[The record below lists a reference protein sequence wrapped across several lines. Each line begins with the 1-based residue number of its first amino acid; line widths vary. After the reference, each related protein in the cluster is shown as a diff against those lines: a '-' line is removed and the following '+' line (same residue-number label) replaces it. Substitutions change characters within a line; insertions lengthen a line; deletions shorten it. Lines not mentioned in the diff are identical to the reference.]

1 MLRMHMVFYT
11 HVAAIN
17 LSACAHDIRWGGEG
31 VTHKIGIGA
40 GGDRAVRR
48 YPAVHWRGRARA
60 WHKLE
65 AAVTLVCMVERH
77 LAFAQ
82 HRLSLSRAGTSA
94 FPRKLGAHVPTV
106 ALWHKGSCVL
116 ECRG

>member
-1 MLRMHMVFYT
+1 MVFYT

-17 LSACAHDIRWGGEG
+17 LSACAHDISWGGEG
-31 VTHKIGIGA
+31 VTHKIGVGA
-40 GGDRAVRR
+40 GGDRAV
-48 YPAVHWRGRARA
+48 PWAVHWRGRARA

-82 HRLSLSRAGTSA
+82 NL
-94 FPRKLGAHVPTV
+94 F
-106 ALWHKGSCVL
+106 
-116 ECRG
+116 